1 MFLAGFDHV
10 CAHNEFNGEWKVSSL
25 NRAIMMWGID
35 RLRRSAAVYA
45 IVASACLGHAV
56 AGQDA
61 SPWDGDARSAVRLL
75 AGSWPQEEG
84 APVPAGIEIRLKPGW
99 HTYWRYPGD
108 AGVPPRF
115 DFGGSRNVKA
125 VTLSWP
131 APSRI
136 REHGLSVIGYV
147 SDLIL
152 PLAIIPK
159 DRTEPVALHLKLD
172 YAVCE
177 TLCVPQQATAQ
188 LLLGA
193 GPSSWDGALARA
205 RSRVPRKQAVGAP
218 FPLTV
223 RSIQRAEGASRSRVL
238 IDVAAPRAASLDLF
252 VEGPNPDWAL
262 PLPTAAADAP
272 GDLRRFAFDLEGAPP
287 QANYNGALLTITA
300 VTAEDAIEVTA
311 PLQ

>member
-1 MFLAGFDHV
+1 MT
-10 CAHNEFNGEWKVSSL
+10 S
-25 NRAIMMWGID
+25 GID
-35 RLRRSAAVYA
+35 RLRPSAAVC
-45 IVASACLGHAV
+45 VLLVTACLGNAV

-61 SPWDGDARSAVRLL
+61 SPWDGDGRSAVRLL
-75 AGSWPQEEG
+75 AGSWPQERA
-84 APVPAGIEIRLKPGW
+84 APVSAGIEIRLKPGW

-115 DFGGSRNVKA
+115 DLSGSRNVKA
-125 VTLSWP
+125 VELLWP
-131 APSRI
+131 APGRI

-152 PLAIIPK
+152 PLAIIPQ
-159 DRTEPVALHLKLD
+159 DRAEPVALHLKLD

-188 LLLGA
+188 LLLA
-193 GPSSWDGALARA
+193 PGPSSWDGALARA
-205 RSRVPRKQAVGAP
+205 RSRVPRKQAVGAIS
-218 FPLTV
+218 PLTL
-223 RSIQRAEGASRSRVL
+223 RSIQRVEGLSRSRVL
-238 IDVAAPRAASLDLF
+238 LDVAAPPAASLDVF

-262 PLPTAAADAP
+262 PLPTPAADAP
-272 GDLRRFAFDLEGAPP
+272 GDVRRFAFDLDGAPP
-287 QANYNGALLTITA
+287 QANYDGALLTITA